1 MDFLAIVAVVVCVAL
16 AMNVGGNNSAAEMG
30 PAFGAGVRSKKEAV
44 LLIAVFSMLGAVLA
58 GGHVVQT
65 IGKDIMPG
73 AVLGKHFGA
82 VVIILASATSIIALA
97 NYLRVPIAT
106 SHAMVGSVVGMG
118 VYLGSGFTGVNWEK
132 VGVIVAWW
140 LVTPLASL
148 VISFL
153 LGRYAY
159 DRLNRWVNNL
169 PAQNTVQF
177 FYRGFITLSGCYMA
191 FSAGSN
197 SLAKA
202 VSPLVGAE
210 IVTPTTAAVL
220 GGLGMAAGALIV
232 GHRLLHTV
240 GKGITAI
247 DPLKATLIELVC
259 GTIVLTASRAGVP
272 VSLAE
277 IITCSVIGFGCAH
290 AGIRSTAQNQHV
302 RTIYKLWPAC
312 PLMTALTSFGISSL
326 VKVFVPL

>member
-1 MDFLAIVAVVVCVAL
+1 MVAVGVCIAL

-30 PAFGAGVRSKKEAV
+30 PAFGAGVRSEKEAV
-44 LLIAVFSMLGAVLA
+44 LLIAVFSMLGAALA

-65 IGKDIMPG
+65 VGKDILPS
-73 AVLGKHFGA
+73 AVLSKHVGA
-82 VVIILASATSIIALA
+82 VVIILLSAASIIALA

-118 VYLGSGFTGVNWEK
+118 VYFGSVNWEK

-159 DRLNRWVNNL
+159 DRLNRWVNHL

-220 GGLGMAAGALIV
+220 GGLGMAAGALMV

-302 RTIYKLWPAC
+302 RTIYRLWPAC
-312 PLMTALTSFGISSL
+312 PLITALTSFGISSL